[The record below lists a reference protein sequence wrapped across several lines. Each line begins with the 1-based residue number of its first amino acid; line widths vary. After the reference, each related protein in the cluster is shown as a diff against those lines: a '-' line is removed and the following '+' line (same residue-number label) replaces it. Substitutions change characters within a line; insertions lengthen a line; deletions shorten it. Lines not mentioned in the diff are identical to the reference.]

1 MAIDY
6 WKLTKEFKQGDV
18 VQKIDIIDGDLSPYV
33 GTVTAVH
40 KGLGVLD
47 VQWPFGNERVFPDD
61 VVRVSPKF
69 IRYLPP
75 QFDQSYMTVE
85 IERARK
91 EASSSSLW
99 SKQFQPSVYVE
110 LARHWHKGASEVIAY
125 DDLYRALYPNV
136 NDEALRSEV
145 TKFYTFAHNA
155 GELRIQDHLQ
165 RTAAYWVAQNRQY
178 RATNQ
183 DLKAGRPACPKCS
196 NRMRRSTYRMQ
207 EGARHKVFA
216 CPKCLTIIDPVSVL
230 GPNGEPHQWFGV
242 GAI

>member
-1 MAIDY
+1 MIDY
-6 WKLTKEFKQGDV
+6 WKLVKEFTQGDV
-18 VQKIDIIDGDLSPYV
+18 VQKIDVIGGDLSPYV

-61 VVRVSPKF
+61 IVRVSPKF

-75 QFDQSYMTVE
+75 QFDQSYLTVE

-110 LARHWHKGASEVIAY
+110 LARRWHKGASEIIAY

-136 NDEALRSEV
+136 NDEELRSEV
-145 TKFYTFAHNA
+145 SKFYRFAKNS
-155 GELRIQDHLQ
+155 GDMRIEAHLQ
-165 RTAAYWVAQNRQY
+165 KSSAYWVSQNRQY
-178 RATNQ
+178 RATAE
-183 DLKAGRPACPKCS
+183 DIKMGKPACPKCS
-196 NRMRRSTYRMQ
+196 NRMRRATYKMH

-216 CPKCLTIIDPVSVL
+216 CPKCLYIIDPISIL
-230 GPNGEPHQWFGV
+230 GPTGEPHQWFGV
-242 GAI
+242 GV